1 MNLLVLPFAVFQQ
14 GDEVSAKLSR
24 QLPRMIG
31 SEIENAIGARLKARY
46 LSSRGT
52 DVTGRSGLVAA
63 TELPSPGDLETVTR
77 MYGGD
82 LVLTGRFGLSD
93 RDILIE
99 ARYYETAKKA
109 EVYAKR
115 FETYP
120 TYYFDAVEEIKLRA
134 TQLLGIELSEEERVA
149 LFSRPTESWQA
160 YLYFLLAEDERY
172 ALTLG
177 IPPHDHKGAITL
189 YEEAVKIDPSFI
201 QAKRGLEHLLVL
213 LLENSI
219 ISQTHLEVML
229 KEMEN
234 SLTPEFKQAIED
246 LLS

>member
-1 MNLLVLPFAVFQQ
+1 MNILCLPFAVFQQ

-31 SEIENAIGARLKARY
+31 ADIENAIGARLKARY

-52 DVTGRSGLVAA
+52 DITGKSGLVASM
-63 TELPSPGDLETVTR
+63 ELPSPGDLETVTR

-93 RDILIE
+93 KEILLE
-99 ARYYETAKKA
+99 GRYYDTSKKA

-134 TQLLGIELSEEERVA
+134 AQLLNIELSDEERVA
-149 LFSRPTESWQA
+149 LFSRATESWQA
-160 YLYFLLAEDERY
+160 YLYYLLAEDERY

-177 IPPHDHKGAITL
+177 IPPQDHRGAIEL
-189 YEEAVKIDPSFI
+189 YKEAVKTDPTFI

-213 LLENSI
+213 LLENNI
-219 ISQTHLEVML
+219 ISQTHLEIML
-229 KEMEN
+229 KELED
-234 SLTPEFKQAIED
+234 SITPEFVHAIDE
-246 LLS
+246 LLH

>member
-31 SEIENAIGARLKARY
+31 SEIESAVGEKLKARY

-52 DVTGRSGLVAA
+52 DITGKSGLVAA

-82 LVLTGRFGLSD
+82 LVLSGRFGLSD

-99 ARYYETAKKA
+99 ARYFDVAKNA

-120 TYYFDAVEEIKLRA
+120 TYYFDAIEEVKLRA
-134 TQLLGIELSEEERVA
+134 TQLLGIELTDEEKVA

-160 YLYFLLAEDERY
+160 YLYHLLAEDDRY

-177 IPPHDHKGAITL
+177 IPPHDAKGTITL
-189 YEEAVKIDPSFI
+189 YVEAAKIDPSFI

-213 LLENSI
+213 LLENSLLN
-219 ISQTHLEVML
+219 QTQLEVTL
-229 KEMEN
+229 KELEEYV
-234 SLTPEFKQAIED
+234 TPEFRHAIGE
-246 LLS
+246 LLG

>member
-1 MNLLVLPFAVFQQ
+1 MNLLVLPFSVFQQ
-14 GDEVSAKLSR
+14 GDEVAAKLSR

-52 DVTGRSGLVAA
+52 DITGRSGLVAA

-82 LVLTGRFGLSD
+82 LVLTGRFGLTE
-93 RDILIE
+93 REILIE
-99 ARYYETAKKA
+99 GRYYDVKKKS

-134 TQLLGIELSEEERVA
+134 TQLLGIDLGEEERVA

-160 YLYFLLAEDERY
+160 YLYYLLAEDERY

-177 IPPHDHKGAITL
+177 IPPQDHKGAITL
-189 YEEAVKIDPSFI
+189 YQEAINTDPSFI

-213 LLENSI
+213 LLENDL
-219 ISQTHLEVML
+219 ISQTQLEVMIGQMS
-229 KEMEN
+229 EFV
-234 SLTPEFKQAIED
+234 TPEFTQAIDD
-246 LLS
+246 LLH

>member
-1 MNLLVLPFAVFQQ
+1 MNLLVLPFAVIQQ
-14 GDEVSAKLSR
+14 DEVAAKLSR

-31 SEIENAIGARLKARY
+31 AEIENAIGARLKARY

-52 DVTGRSGLVAA
+52 DITGKSGLVASM
-63 TELPSPGDLETVTR
+63 ELPSPGDLETVTR

-82 LVLTGRFGLSD
+82 LVLSGKFGLTD
-93 RDILIE
+93 REMLIE
-99 ARYYETAKKA
+99 GRYYDTAKKA

-134 TQLLGIELSEEERVA
+134 AQLLNIELSDDERVA
-149 LFSRPTESWQA
+149 LFSRATDSWQA
-160 YLYFLLAEDERY
+160 YLYYLLAEDERY

-177 IPPHDHKGAITL
+177 IPPQDHKGAITL
-189 YEEAVKIDPSFI
+189 YQEAIKTDPTFI
-201 QAKRGLEHLLVL
+201 AAKRGLEHLLVL

-219 ISQTHLEVML
+219 LNQTQLEVMI
-229 KEMEN
+229 KEMGEFV
-234 SLTPEFKQAIED
+234 TPEFTQAIDD
-246 LLS
+246 LLH

>member
-1 MNLLVLPFAVFQQ
+1 MNLLVLPFAVIQQ
-14 GDEVSAKLSR
+14 DEVAAKLSR

-31 SEIENAIGARLKARY
+31 ADIENAIGARLKARY

-52 DVTGRSGLVAA
+52 DITGKSGLVASMD
-63 TELPSPGDLETVTR
+63 LPSPGDLETVTR

-82 LVLTGRFGLSD
+82 LVLTGKFGLSD
-93 RDILIE
+93 REILIE
-99 ARYYETAKKA
+99 GRYYDAAKKA

-134 TQLLGIELSEEERVA
+134 TQLLNIELSDDERVA
-149 LFSRPTESWQA
+149 LFSRATDSWQA

-177 IPPHDHKGAITL
+177 IPPQDHKGAITL
-189 YEEAVKIDPSFI
+189 YQEAAKVDPTFV

-213 LLENSI
+213 LLENNI
-219 ISQTHLEVML
+219 INQTQLEVMIKDL
-229 KEMEN
+229 GDFV
-234 SLTPEFKQAIED
+234 TPEFTQAIDD
-246 LLS
+246 LLH